1 MTPLL
6 LIFSFETFPKMYQP
20 NVFIHEANILK
31 DPTLLLL
38 SFLMISGMVGA
49 RDGVSHVCIR
59 ALIKEILSSSCII
72 IREVDLECMS

>member
-1 MTPLL
+1 
-6 LIFSFETFPKMYQP
+6 MYQP

-31 DPTLLLL
+31 DPTLLL
-38 SFLMISGMVGA
+38 SFLMISGMVEA

-72 IREVDLECMS
+72 IREVDLECMSSR